1 DGCVTYT
8 AGDKAGK
15 EAPICVVACDASTG
29 ICDTTIIDITVT
41 PPCDI
46 FNKDSLTVE
55 CNGFGKGE
63 YCMPLSL
70 EALANYDLYID
81 GSLTALTVA
90 NASGCGS
97 EVVSAGYGFQTVGY
111 IDNVPHLLEEWSI
124 SSDSIVRPNIVFSTL
139 TDLVGYMNSVD
150 ASGAW
155 YVDGMNVRPAN
166 PSASYRTGTGLV
178 YFALQPE
185 VRTTYISYNYYVGY
199 SSANLLIDQG
209 CHELKVVNKVT
220 GCSDSIVLCVETC
233 IGDIIYDTIPVKGR
247 DSICT
252 FVTPNNG
259 AITITG
265 CDGSVSGEG
274 NFVDWSIN
282 AGCLVYEA
290 GNQKGTDTICIKVCA
305 RESEGKEFCYETNVI
320 VTVVGIPPIAVDND
334 TTTKVNT
341 SVAIPVLG
349 NDIQTDDDLLVLCT
363 IITDPLHG
371 TIQVDYA
378 TGIITYTPDN
388 DYRGV
393 DSLQYEIC
401 DPDGNDTAWV
411 YIRIVKENE
420 CELLNAFSP
429 NGDGVNDTYY
439 IPCVDVSNG
448 DLEFRVFNRWGIE
461 VYHNLKYDN
470 NNGWDGKYKGS
481 PLPDGTYYY
490 VIKYINKDNEQ
501 INKAG
506 FIVIQR

>member
-1 DGCVTYT
+1 
-8 AGDKAGK
+8 
-15 EAPICVVACDASTG
+15 
-29 ICDTTIIDITVT
+29 
-41 PPCDI
+41 
-46 FNKDSLTVE
+46 
-55 CNGFGKGE
+55 
-63 YCMPLSL
+63 M
-70 EALANYDLYID
+70 
-81 GSLTALTVA
+81 
-90 NASGCGS
+90 
-97 EVVSAGYGFQTVGY
+97 
-111 IDNVPHLLEEWSI
+111 
-124 SSDSIVRPNIVFSTL
+124 
-139 TDLVGYMNSVD
+139 
-150 ASGAW
+150 
-155 YVDGMNVRPAN
+155 
-166 PSASYRTGTGLV
+166 
-178 YFALQPE
+178 
-185 VRTTYISYNYYVGY
+185 
-199 SSANLLIDQG
+199 
-209 CHELKVVNKVT
+209 
-220 GCSDSIVLCVETC
+220 
-233 IGDIIYDTIPVKGR
+233 
-247 DSICT
+247 
-252 FVTPNNG
+252 
-259 AITITG
+259 
-265 CDGSVSGEG
+265 
-274 NFVDWSIN
+274 
-282 AGCLVYEA
+282 
-290 GNQKGTDTICIKVCA
+290 
-305 RESEGKEFCYETNVI
+305 
-320 VTVVGIPPIAVDND
+320 
-334 TTTKVNT
+334 NT

-439 IPCVDVSNG
+439 IPCVDVTNG

-490 VIKYINKDNEQ
+490 VIKYMNKDNEQ